1 MSPLDCA
8 ALLCDLDGVL
18 VDSRASV
25 ERRGLSKLLVGG
37 AEYPA
42 EGGCGLRSQVAI
54 SAEMRLDD
62 IRLINSYG
70 QGGFPLPIGV

>member
-1 MSPLDCA
+1 VSPLECA

-18 VDSRASV
+18 VDSRACV
-25 ERRGLSKLLVGG
+25 ERQRLGKLLVGG

-62 IRLINSYG
+62 LRG
-70 QGGFPLPIGV
+70 